1 MKQFV
6 TLIVLGLCTLA
17 MNAQKTTIQ
26 VLSQT
31 AEETILKIDFAPVN
45 LSAVETQQGTAY
57 TVQID
62 EGTPLLQE
70 GAPDLPKVAIP
81 VMIPLTGGMAIE
93 VLEETGMA
101 EQHIAI
107 APSKG
112 NLKRNINPSEVPY
125 LFGPVYTTNEYFPN
139 KKADLQTPFI
149 FRDARGQ
156 SLWAY
161 PAQYNPSTQ
170 ILLTRTSATIRIYKA
185 SPSGEN
191 EGKAQAQRS
200 LSRAFEQVYRKLF
213 VNYDKNRLVQ
223 TRSALEPEKMLIIVN
238 DQLLGEMDAFV
249 AWKRQTGVHT
259 TVVPL
264 SAIGNQSP
272 GDLYT
277 FVKNYYQANGITYLL
292 VVADENA
299 MPPMLRPGST
309 YSCDN
314 CLGYMDGDD
323 HFPEVLV
330 GRFHASNVAQ
340 LRIMTRRNQLYEQTP
355 LVDTTSNWCATAMA
369 SSSDQGQ
376 GIGDDNQADYEQS
389 NEWKTKHLGDG
400 YEKIWEFYDG
410 NHGDISPTPGSETAD
425 QPGDPTNIPLVA
437 LMNGR
442 GIGLYN
448 YTGHGWEQGLSSGN
462 FSTDAVAELR
472 NDNRYPIIIGVACC
486 AGNFTNGECL
496 GEALQRAGNADY
508 NRAWGSVMA
517 YLSSDFQSWAPPME
531 GQDGMNQY
539 LIDADGVDLFPIAGA
554 MSAYGNALMIAA
566 YGQAGVDMADVWNP
580 FGEPTLVPRTRLPQT
595 LTATHPVNIFLGS
608 TSLSIYCPVEG
619 AQIGLYYEGQALAVA
634 TVQNGVALLEFP
646 SLNSVGNLWV
656 TGTQF
661 NYIPYQ
667 GSMVVVPAS
676 GPYLVNQSL
685 AINDAAGNSNG
696 LADYAETISADL
708 TLANIGLEPATAT
721 VAYLSTSDPYIELL
735 DGDENMGDIQDS
747 TELYRP
753 GAFSYKVA
761 PYVPDGHI
769 ALFTLTLEY
778 SSGQVLSYPVN
789 QLLNAP
795 KIVVASYSMVEGPG
809 SDNDGKFETG
819 ETILVIVKNRNDGHS
834 SSQEGVAELQSNFA
848 ELSVSSSVNISA
860 MDPGVEKN
868 ALFYVTVGNFPN
880 GTSVSLDYYVLTGDY
895 NASHVISPVVIN
907 PIIENF
913 ESVNFESYPWEMGGN
928 KPWVISNLAPYAGI
942 YCSRS
947 GLINHSQKSQMFVVL
962 NVLEDGFVSFAK
974 KVSSEENYD
983 FLRFY
988 IDDVVVGEWT
998 GSLPWGVVSFPVTAG
1013 EHTLLWSYEKDQFG
1027 TTLPDRAYVDDISL
1041 PAHEAVVSAFAPDNT
1056 SFQSFVTPNP
1066 AAGSAWLHLQL
1077 ATSDEVSYELND
1089 CTGKRVIYTGPASFP
1104 SGTHHLRLDLE
1115 KLSAGIY
1122 FLQVR
1127 DSKGVASHRIVVE

>member
-1 MKQFV
+1 MKQL
-6 TLIVLGLCTLA
+6 TTLA
-17 MNAQKTTIQ
+17 ILSLWTFVLTAQKTTVQ

-31 AEETILKIDFAPVN
+31 PDETILKINFAPIN
-45 LSAVETQQGTAY
+45 FTAVTTPQGMAY

-62 EGTPLLQE
+62 EGTPLLKE
-70 GAPDLPKVAIP
+70 GAPDLPKITVP
-81 VMIPLTGGMAIE
+81 VQIPLTGGMAIE

-112 NLKRNINPSEVPY
+112 NFKRNINPSEVPFTY
-125 LFGPVYTTNEYFPN
+125 GPTYAVAEYFPGT
-139 KKADLQTPFI
+139 KADLQTPFI

-161 PAQYNPSTQ
+161 PAQYNPVTQ

-191 EGKAQAQRS
+191 EGKPQTQRS

-213 VNYDKNRLVQ
+213 VNYDKSRLVQ
-223 TRSALEPEKMLIIVN
+223 GRSALEPEKMLIIVN
-238 DQLLGEMDAFV
+238 DPLLPEMDAFV
-249 AWKRQTGVHT
+249 EWKRKSGIHT

-264 SAIGNQSP
+264 STIGNP
-272 GDLYT
+272 NPADLYT
-277 FVKNYYQANGITYLL
+277 FVHNYYLANGNTYLL
-292 VVADENA
+292 VVADEGA
-299 MPPMLRPGST
+299 MPPMLRPGSS

-314 CLGYMDGDD
+314 CLGYMEGDD

-340 LRIMTRRNQLYEQTP
+340 LRVMIRRNQLYEQTP
-355 LVDTTSNWCATAMA
+355 LVDTTANWCATAMA
-369 SSSDQGQ
+369 SSSNEGQ
-376 GIGDDNQADYEQS
+376 GIGDDNQADFEQS
-389 NEWKTKHLGDG
+389 NEWKTKHLADG

-410 NHGDISPTPGSETAD
+410 THGDVSPTPGSETAD
-425 QPGDPTNIPLVA
+425 QPGNPTNIPLVT

-442 GIGLYN
+442 GVGLYN
-448 YTGHGWEQGLSSGN
+448 YTGHGWEQGLSSGD
-462 FSTDAVAELR
+462 FSTSAVAELR

-539 LIDADGVDLFPIAGA
+539 LIDADGVDLFPIAGP

-595 LTATHPVNIFLGS
+595 LAATHPTNIFLGS
-608 TSLSIYCPVEG
+608 TSLSVYCPVEG
-619 AQIGLYYEGQALAVA
+619 AQIGLYFEGQTIAVA
-634 TVQNGVALLEFP
+634 YVQNGVALLEFLA
-646 SLNSVGNLWV
+646 LNSVGNLWV

-661 NYIPYQ
+661 NHIPYQ

-676 GPYLVNQSL
+676 GPYLVNQSID
-685 AINDAAGNSNG
+685 INDSAGNSNG
-696 LADYAETISADL
+696 LADYNETIGLDL
-708 TLANIGLEPATAT
+708 TLANVGLEPATTT
-721 VAYLSTSDPYIELL
+721 VAYLSSADPYIEIL

-747 TELYRP
+747 TELFRP
-753 GAFSYKVA
+753 GAFNYKVA

-778 SSGQVLSYPVN
+778 SNGQVLSYPVN

-795 KIVVASYSMVEGPG
+795 KIVVSSYSLVEGPG

-819 ETILVIVKNRNDGHS
+819 ETILVIVKNKNNGHS
-834 SSQEGVAELQSNFA
+834 SSQEGVAELQSSFST
-848 ELSVSSSVNISA
+848 LGISSAVNMSSI
-860 MDPGVEKN
+860 DPGVEKN
-868 ALFYVTVGNFPN
+868 ALFYVTIGNFPS
-880 GTSVSLDYYVLTGDY
+880 GTSVSLDYNLTTGDY
-895 NASHVISPVVIN
+895 NTDQVISPVLIN

-913 ESVNFESYPWEMGGN
+913 ESVDFDSYPWEMGGN
-928 KPWVISNLAPYAGI
+928 KPWVISNVAPYSGV

-947 GLINHSQKSQMFVVL
+947 GLINHSQKSEMFIIL
-962 NVLEDGFVSFAK
+962 NVLEDGNVSFARR
-974 KVSSEENYD
+974 VNSEENYD

-988 IDDVVVGEWT
+988 IDNVVVGEWSGT
-998 GSLPWGVVSFPVTAG
+998 YPWGVVSYPVTAG

-1041 PAHEAVVSAFAPDNT
+1041 PAHETVVNT
-1056 SFQSFVTPNP
+1056 ITATPADFQSMVSPNP
-1066 AAGSAWLHLQL
+1066 ATGSTWLHLQM
-1077 ATSDEVSYELND
+1077 AASDEITYELSD
-1089 CTGKRVIYTGPASFP
+1089 CTGKQLQYVAPTLLAA
-1104 SGTHHLRLDLE
+1104 GTHHLRLDVTA
-1115 KLSAGIY
+1115 LSPGVY

-1127 DSKGVASHRIVVE
+1127 DSKGVAAHRIVVE